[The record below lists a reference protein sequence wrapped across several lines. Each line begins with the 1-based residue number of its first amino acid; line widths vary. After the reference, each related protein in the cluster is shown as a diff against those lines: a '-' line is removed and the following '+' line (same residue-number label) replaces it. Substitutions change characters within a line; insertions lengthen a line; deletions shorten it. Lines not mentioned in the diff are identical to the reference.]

1 MEPKKILM
9 GPKPTNKAGLATN
22 GAQSN
27 KWGPKQLMGPNT
39 TNGAQT
45 N

>member
-1 MEPKKILM
+1 M
-9 GPKPTNKAGLATN
+9 GPKATS

-27 KWGPKQLMGPNT
+27 EWGPKQLMGPRYQQMGPKPSNIAGLA
-39 TNGAQT
+39 TNGAKS